1 MRRLADE
8 FGAAVPAGWIPISA
22 NGVTITATATVVVG
36 SGYNSSNDIEA
47 YVATLPR
54 FCPADVNDSG
64 TVTVQDIF
72 DFLTAYFASSALAD
86 VNGSGAVTLQDI
98 FDFLAFYFGGC

>member
-1 MRRLADE
+1 
-8 FGAAVPAGWIPISA
+8 
-22 NGVTITATATVVVG
+22 
-36 SGYNSSNDIEA
+36 
-47 YVATLPR
+47 
-54 FCPADVNDSG
+54 
-64 TVTVQDIF
+64 VQDIF